1 MGGFVQA
8 LTENHVRV
16 LKYLYGQPK
25 QMARLDD
32 MVRGLAF
39 RNRGHVH
46 NALHSLIGKGY
57 VRLVSRGLYE
67 LASRGRRYVE
77 EINA

>member
-1 MGGFVQA
+1 MGGFVQV
-8 LTENHVRV
+8 LTENHVRI
-16 LKYLYGQPK
+16 LKYLYGRPK
-25 QMARLDD
+25 GQARLQD
-32 MVRGLAF
+32 MVRDLDF
-39 RNRGHVH
+39 RNRGHIH
-46 NALHSLIGKGY
+46 NSLHSLIGKGY